1 MANTIIALKQSGAT
15 GNTPIPTNLETGEL
29 ALNYADGIL
38 YFRTSSNTLGSI
50 RTTQPGGL
58 SGEVQ
63 FNDAGSFG
71 GDSGFTYDKTT
82 NILSVDNAKIDGINV
97 APTLQSAF
105 NTANGAES
113 IATAAFSFA
122 NSVNVFTQSAY
133 NQANTA
139 GTLAQNAY
147 DTANTALSQVG
158 AAFNQSNNA
167 IILAQFAADTANNA
181 ASIGDVL
188 AIAIA
193 LG

>member
-15 GNTPIPTNLETGEL
+15 GNTPVVDSLEFGEL
-29 ALNYADGIL
+29 AVNHADGIL

-50 RTTQPGGL
+50 RTTQPSGL

-71 GDSGFTYDKTT
+71 SDSTFTFNKTT
-82 NILSVDNAKIDGINV
+82 NVLTVDNAVVGSLNV
-97 APTLQSAF
+97 APTLQSSFDKA
-105 NTANGAES
+105 NTAES
-113 IATAAFSFA
+113 IATGAFSFA
-122 NSVNVFTQSAY
+122 NTVNVFAQAAFDKANSA
-133 NQANTA
+133 NV
-139 GTLAQNAY
+139 LAQ
-147 DTANTALSQVG
+147 
-158 AAFNQSNNA
+158 AAS
-167 IILAQFAADTANNA
+167 DTANNA